1 MLSDDSKMKEKRL
14 LMVDRQIRQRGVR
27 DEKVLKVMEELPR
40 HHFIPCGSRAMAYMD
55 EPVPLGLGQTIS
67 QPYIVGL
74 MTEKLD
80 LKPEHEVL
88 EIGYGCGYQTAILA
102 RLCRRVYS
110 IEVLEELAKQGRE
123 NVGKLGITNVEFH
136 TGDGRQGWPETRK
149 FDRIL
154 IAAATEEVPPALI
167 EQLKD
172 GGKMVL
178 PVDDQ
183 GSQNLLLLE
192 KKGEKIT
199 RNFICY
205 CRFVRLVHK
214 QC

>member
-1 MLSDDSKMKEKRL
+1 MKEKRL

-27 DEKVLKVMEELPR
+27 DEKVLRVMEELPR
-40 HHFIPCGSRAMAYMD
+40 HHFIPHESRAMAYMD

-67 QPYIVGL
+67 QPYIVAL

-110 IEVLEELAKQGRE
+110 IEVLEELAQRGRE
-123 NVGKLGITNVEFH
+123 NVGRQGITNVEFH
-136 TGDGRQGWPETRK
+136 IGNGRQGWPDAGK

-154 IAAATEEVPPALI
+154 IAAVTEEVPPALI

-172 GGKMVL
+172 SGKMVL

-183 GSQNLLLLE
+183 GSQSLLLLE
-192 KKGEKIT
+192 KKGREII
-199 RNFICY
+199 RNFVCY

-214 QC
+214 

>member
-1 MLSDDSKMKEKRL
+1 MLSNDSEMKEKCL

-40 HHFIPCGSRAMAYMD
+40 HHFVPCESQAMAYMD

-80 LKPEHEVL
+80 LKPEHETL

-110 IEVLEELAKQGRE
+110 IEVLEELAQQGRE
-123 NVGKLGITNVEFH
+123 NIEGLGITNVEFH
-136 TGDGRQGWPETRK
+136 TGDGRLGWPKTRE

-154 IAAATEEVPPALI
+154 IAAATEEVPSALI

-178 PVDDQ
+178 PIDDFSGQ
-183 GSQNLLLLE
+183 RLLLLE
-192 KKGEKIT
+192 KKGREII
-199 RNFICY
+199 RNFVCY

-214 QC
+214 R

>member
-14 LMVDRQIRQRGVR
+14 LMVDRQIRQRNVR

-40 HHFIPCGSRAMAYMD
+40 HHFIPRESRAMAYMD

-67 QPYIVGL
+67 QPYIVAL

-80 LKPEHEVL
+80 LQPEHETL

-110 IEVLEELAKQGRE
+110 IEVLEELAQQGRE
-123 NVGKLGITNVEFH
+123 NVEKRGITNVEFH
-136 TGDGRQGWPETRK
+136 TGDGRQGWPEAK
-149 FDRIL
+149 EFDRIL

-172 GGKMVL
+172 GGKMVV

-183 GSQNLLLLE
+183 GSQSLLLLE
-192 KKGEKIT
+192 KKGQEII
-199 RNFICY
+199 RNFVCY

-214 QC
+214 

>member
-1 MLSDDSKMKEKRL
+1 MLSDDARMKEKRL
-14 LMVDRQIRQRGVR
+14 LMVDRQIRQRDIR

-40 HHFIPCGSRAMAYMD
+40 HHFIPRESRSMAYMD

-67 QPYIVGL
+67 QPYIVAL

-80 LKPEHEVL
+80 LQPEHEVL

-102 RLCRRVYS
+102 RLCKRVYS
-110 IEVLEELAKQGRE
+110 IEVLEELAQRGRE
-123 NVGKLGITNVEFH
+123 NVEGLGITNVEYH
-136 TGDGRQGWPETRK
+136 TGDGRQGWPEARE

-154 IAAATEEVPPALI
+154 IAAATKEVPPALI

-178 PVDDQ
+178 PVDEWSGQ
-183 GSQNLLLLE
+183 SLLLLE
-192 KKGEKIT
+192 KKGQEIV
-199 RNFICY
+199 RNFVCY

-214 QC
+214 